1 MGVYVS
7 QQNARNFPETR
18 AFLHSNVFV
27 LFTVTEG
34 TGANKTQVVSGSC
47 GTSPSSLSSP
57 SSFSSPSSH
66 ANSAPA
72 VQGGS
77 EVTLEMSRFN

>member
-27 LFTVTEG
+27 LFAVTEG
-34 TGANKTQVVSGSC
+34 TGSNKTGAVSGSRV
-47 GTSPSSLSSP
+47 SLSA
-57 SSFSSPSSH
+57 SPSSH
-66 ANSAPA
+66 ANPAPA
-72 VQGGS
+72 VQG
-77 EVTLEMSRFN
+77 VK